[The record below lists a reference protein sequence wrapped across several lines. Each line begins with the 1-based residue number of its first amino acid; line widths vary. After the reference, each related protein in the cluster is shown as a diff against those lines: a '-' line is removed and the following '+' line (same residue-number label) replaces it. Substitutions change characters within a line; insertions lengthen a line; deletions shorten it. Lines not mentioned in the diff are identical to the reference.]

1 MIAIDTNVLVRVI
14 VEDTGQS
21 EQTKIARELV
31 KNAQKVYVTQI
42 VQVECTWV
50 LAKVYKIGKPSLLNV
65 LEHLLNN
72 PDYILQ
78 RSETFETALDL
89 FLQSQADFADCL
101 ILAESHYAETILHT
115 FDKRLGKH
123 SDTKLL

>member
-1 MIAIDTNVLVRVI
+1 MIAIDTNVLIRVI
-14 VEDTGQS
+14 VEDTGQI

-50 LAKVYKIGKPSLLNV
+50 LAKVYKIDKPSLLTV
-65 LEHLLNN
+65 LNHLLVN

-78 RSETFETALDL
+78 RSETFITALDL
-89 FLQSQADFADCL
+89 FRQSQADFADCL
-101 ILAESHYAETILHT
+101 ILAESQHAETILYT